1 MQGKSGNKQLGVIN
15 NIISYL
21 KRARV
26 VEWSGMQQVEL
37 MDNWEELSD
46 NGRDASAKI
55 KALK

>member
-1 MQGKSGNKQLGVIN
+1 MQGKSDNKQLRVIN

-55 KALK
+55 EALK